1 MTIGSGRRET
11 RRLRAPRATLVAL
24 AAVAACGGSDATAP
38 APNPGGTTTA
48 VVSTPGN
55 TFSPPFLNIA
65 VGSSV
70 RFEIRGNPHNVIFST
85 AGAPANINVVSN
97 ADVTRTFGTRG
108 TFPYDCTVHPGMSG
122 EIVVQ

>member
-1 MTIGSGRRET
+1 MKPARHA
-11 RRLRAPRATLVAL
+11 LRGVRAASVGLL
-24 AAVAACGGSDATAP
+24 AAGAACGGSEPTSP
-38 APNPGGTTTA
+38 GPTPGGTTTA

-55 TFSPPFLNIA
+55 TFSPPFLTIA
-65 VGSSV
+65 VGASV
-70 RFEIRGNPHNVIFST
+70 RFEIRGNPHNVIFAT

-97 ADVTRTFGTRG
+97 TDVTRTFATRG

>member
-1 MTIGSGRRET
+1 MTAVGLGRRA
-11 RRLRAPRATLVAL
+11 LRPAAAALL
-24 AAVAACGGSDATAP
+24 AAGAACGGSEPTSP
-38 APNPGGTTTA
+38 GPNPGGTTTA

-55 TFSPPFLNIA
+55 TFSPPFLTIA
-65 VGSSV
+65 LGASV

-97 ADVTRTFGTRG
+97 VDVTRTFGTRG